1 LVLHIEQSLRIAPR
15 VYDESLQGLHCPDA
29 SPKITLENVPCWL
42 ARTRTNLDSA
52 LCRSLKKSLHFSTL
66 AVLHRI
72 ADVIFFGRREHPKEL
87 DVNRVL
93 AVPVVCYPSRLHGLT
108 DLSEHQSQRIERVE
122 RLQARRKLPGE
133 CCQPRLPGEAL
144 HTRVDHGRHGLQF
157 SLALLI
163 WC

>member
-29 SPKITLENVPCWL
+29 NPKFPLENVPCWL

-72 ADVIFFGRREHPKEL
+72 ADVIFFGHRERPIEL
-87 DVNRVL
+87 DVSQIL
-93 AVPVVCYPSRLHGLT
+93 AVPVMSYPGCLHGLT
-108 DLSEHQSQRIERVE
+108 HLSEH
-122 RLQARRKLPGE
+122 
-133 CCQPRLPGEAL
+133 
-144 HTRVDHGRHGLQF
+144 
-157 SLALLI
+157 
-163 WC
+163 